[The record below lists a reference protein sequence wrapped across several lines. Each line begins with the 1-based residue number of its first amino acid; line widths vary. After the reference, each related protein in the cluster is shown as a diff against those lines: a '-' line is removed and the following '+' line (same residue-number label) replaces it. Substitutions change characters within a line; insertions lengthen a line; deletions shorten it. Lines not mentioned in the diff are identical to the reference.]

1 MIKYKL
7 ICKDCEISFDSWFSS
22 SVEFEKLK
30 KKKLLICHFC
40 NSINI
45 KKTLMSPSVFMSK
58 SDNKVVN
65 EDKKYKEIKR
75 KITSYKKFIKDN
87 FKYVGTNFA
96 YEARSIYYKEKKA
109 IKGIYG
115 TATSEEIKE
124 LKEEGIDSEII
135 PWVKDKNN

>member
-1 MIKYKL
+1 M
-7 ICKDCEISFDSWFSS
+7 
-22 SVEFEKLK
+22 
-30 KKKLLICHFC
+30 
-40 NSINI
+40 NI

-115 TATSEEIKE
+115 TATKKD
-124 LKEEGIDSEII
+124 LKDLAFFLLCPSKLAI
-135 PWVKDKNN
+135 PINTWLSCFLSSTLSISSSIESTKICRIRCPSPAGNTATQ

>member
-1 MIKYKL
+1 
-7 ICKDCEISFDSWFSS
+7 
-22 SVEFEKLK
+22 
-30 KKKLLICHFC
+30 
-40 NSINI
+40 
-45 KKTLMSPSVFMSK
+45 MSPSVFMSK

-87 FKYVGTNFA
+87 FEYVGTNFA

-115 TATSEEIKE
+115 TATKKDLKE
-124 LKEEGIDSEII
+124 LKEEGIETEMI
-135 PWVKDKNN
+135 PWIKDDIN